1 MSELTEALEC
11 IRDWL
16 EQNQPYDFSCLRAGL
31 SRNEIDELVKDLPF
45 TIPEE
50 VYELYQWHDGCADKF
65 IRSNYDF
72 MSLTEAIST
81 YHEEVG
87 ENLYYS
93 REETHSLEQSIPVFK
108 LWSQGNVVYTVI
120 ASGENQGKVML
131 YDTDCRYYP
140 LQYANLTKL
149 VKHGAEWCELAY
161 RNDRESREFD
171 RDVKTE
177 AKLDTKYMLR
187 EHIADCAN
195 KKYGSLYQL
204 EIYKIFIE
212 NIE

>member
-16 EQNQPYDFSCLRAGL
+16 EQNRPYEFSRLRAGL
-31 SRNEIDELVKDLPF
+31 SRDKIDELVKDLPF
-45 TIPEE
+45 KVSEE
-50 VYELYQWHDGCADKF
+50 VYKIYQWHDGFADRF
-65 IRSNYDF
+65 ICGQYDF
-72 MSLTEAIST
+72 MSLRESIST
-81 YHEEVG
+81 YHEGVG

-93 REETHSLEQSIPVFK
+93 REETHFFEQSIPVFK
-108 LWSQGNVVYTVI
+108 LWSQGNVVYTAI

-131 YDTDCRYYP
+131 HDTECRYCP

-149 VKHGAEWCELAY
+149 VKHGAEWCRLAS
-161 RNDRESREFD
+161 RNDEESWEVMDGRQ
-171 RDVKTE
+171 E

-187 EHIADCAN
+187 EHIVDCVN
-195 KKYGSLYQL
+195 KKDGSLDHL
-204 EIYKIFIE
+204 EIYRNFIE